1 MAFPFWI
8 LAMLGAPIIDSLL
21 GGQDNTTTQTT
32 ETPPQTPFDPAYSML
47 SPALMS
53 LLAQN
58 VNRLSG
64 AGFPGGKGIGG
75 DLMSDI
81 IAQVSQAWPDIIAG
95 YGGSA
100 KADPSCTTKCNAR
113 YGPGQLS
120 SDPAALADCIK
131 TCNARGGT
139 TPRVPA

>member
-8 LAMLGAPIIDSLL
+8 LAMLGAPLIDALT

-32 ETPPQTPFDPAYSML
+32 ETPAPTPFDPGYAAL

-53 LLAQN
+53 ILLQN
-58 VNRLSG
+58 YGRLSG

-81 IAQVSQAWPDIIAG
+81 IGQVAQSWPDIIEG
-95 YGGSA
+95 YGSGGA
-100 KADPSCTTKCNAR
+100 KGQSCEKQCASS
-113 YGPGQLS
+113 GGKDSPGYR
-120 SDPAALADCIK
+120 ACYNG
-131 TCNARGGT
+131 CMNRGRPG
-139 TPRVPA
+139 R